1 MSNVHQGLEV
11 MVTMLVGTF
20 VLPRQRGGHRTHN
33 KETSSA
39 EETQWLNLGAVRLPY
54 LKRPLSGRG

>member
-20 VLPRQRGGHRTHN
+20 VLPRQRGGTGHTTR
-33 KETSSA
+33 
-39 EETQWLNLGAVRLPY
+39 RLQV
-54 LKRPLSGRG
+54 LRRHSG